1 MSEKKNKLTAKQKRF
16 CEEYMVDGNATQ
28 AAIRA
33 GYSFKTARTIGAEN
47 LAKPAIK
54 EHIDALLAEIE
65 SAKIADAREVLEFY
79 TRVLRGE
86 EKEEVVLG
94 TELGIEKTE
103 KGPALK
109 DRMSAAREIMKRYP
123 LAGSDPLL
131 AEQLRKVKAEADIIE
146 RRRDDMLGMTDETGA
161 DEEQADLMAAI
172 DKGLSEVWSGEDDD
186 DKT

>member
-54 EHIDALLAEIE
+54 EHIDALQAKIA
-65 SAKIADAREVLEFY
+65 SVKIADAREVLEFY
-79 TRVLRGE
+79 TRVLRSE

-123 LAGSDPLL
+123 LAGNDPAL
-131 AEQLRKVKAEADIIE
+131 AEQLRKIKAEADIAE
-146 RRRDDMLGMTDETGA
+146 WKAKELLGDNNAE
-161 DEEQADLMAAI
+161 
-172 DKGLSEVWSGEDDD
+172 
-186 DKT
+186 DKTTLIDDIGGETDGANN